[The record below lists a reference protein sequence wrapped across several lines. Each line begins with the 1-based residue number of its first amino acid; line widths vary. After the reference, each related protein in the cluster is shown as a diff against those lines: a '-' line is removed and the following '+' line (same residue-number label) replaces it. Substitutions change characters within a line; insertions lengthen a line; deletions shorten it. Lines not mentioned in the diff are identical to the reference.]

1 MKFHRSPGELS
12 ALARGRHLLAALFA
26 TLTLAACGGG
36 GGSEP
41 PAPNAAA
48 PAASTTASAAATDTL
63 SQGVI
68 TGFGS
73 IIVNG
78 VRFDDSTAQ
87 VSDEDDEDNPSR
99 SKDAL
104 KLGMLVTVTASS
116 STGTGT
122 GTASAI
128 AFGSVLKG
136 PVQSING
143 GTVSA
148 TVTAGTQTLV
158 ILGQSVIV
166 GTHTVFD
173 PLSLPGGLADVRK
186 GDVLE
191 VHGLLDVTANK
202 LVATRINR
210 ESGAD
215 AYKITGNVSSLD
227 TGSKSFRIGSQAI
240 SYTGIDPGKLR
251 VNLANGLTVKVQLS
265 TVQSAGG
272 SFNATRIKPAS
283 RKAMEDRSK
292 VEIEGL
298 IDAFTSATR
307 FSVNGAPVDAT
318 HASFPNGSGSLAL
331 GARVDIEGSVVGGT
345 LIATQVKVKQDKDE
359 DNEIELHG
367 AIASVNAGSQTFVLR
382 GLTVS
387 YAGSVKYEHGS
398 ASNLVNGAKVEVK
411 GQAATAGTTVQAQ
424 KIQFE
429 D

>member
-1 MKFHRSPGELS
+1 MQFHRSLGAPS

-41 PAPNAAA
+41 LAQNDGAPTATAA
-48 PAASTTASAAATDTL
+48 TATDTF
-63 SQGVI
+63 SEGVI

-78 VRFDDSTAQ
+78 VRFDDAAAV

-99 SKDAL
+99 SRDAL
-104 KLGMLVTVTASS
+104 KLGMLVTVSASS
-116 STGTGT
+116 GTGTGT

-143 GTVSA
+143 GSATA

-166 GTHTVFD
+166 GARTVFD
-173 PLSLPGGLADVRK
+173 PLSLPGGLSDVRQ

-210 ESGAD
+210 ENNAK

-227 TGSKSFRIGSQAI
+227 TGSKSFKIGSQAI
-240 SYTGIDPGKLR
+240 SYAGLEAGKLR
-251 VNLANGLTVKVQLS
+251 VNLANGTTVKVQLS
-265 TVQSAGG
+265 TVPTASGTW
-272 SFNATRIKPAS
+272 NATRIKPAS
-283 RKAMEDRSK
+283 RKAMEDRTK

-298 IDAFTSATR
+298 VDAFTSASR
-307 FSVNGAPVDAT
+307 FSVNGTPVDAT
-318 HASFPNGSGSLAL
+318 RASFPKGSGSLAL
-331 GARVDIEGSVVGGT
+331 GARVEVKGSVVGGT

-367 AIASVNAGSQTFVLR
+367 AISGLNAGAQTFVLR

-387 YAGSVKYEHGS
+387 YAGNVKYEHGS
-398 ASNLVNGAKVEVK
+398 AINLINGARVEVK

>member
-1 MKFHRSPGELS
+1 MKFQRSPGEPN

-41 PAPNAAA
+41 LTPNAAA
-48 PAASTTASAAATDTL
+48 PAAAATDTL

-87 VSDEDDEDNPSR
+87 VSDEDDEDNPAR

-104 KLGMLVTVTASS
+104 KLGMLVTVSASS

-143 GTVSA
+143 GSVTA

-166 GTHTVFD
+166 GTRTVFD
-173 PLSLPGGLADVRK
+173 PVSLPGGLADVRT

-210 ESGAD
+210 ENGAN
-215 AYKITGNVSSLD
+215 AYKITGTVASLD

-240 SYTGIDPGKLR
+240 SYTAIDPGKLR
-251 VNLANGLTVKVQLS
+251 VNLANGATVKVQLS
-265 TVQSAGG
+265 TVQSASGT
-272 SFNATRIKPAS
+272 FNATRIKPAS

-318 HASFPNGSGSLAL
+318 HASFSKGSALLAL
-331 GARVDIEGSVVGGT
+331 GARVEIEGSVVGGT
-345 LIATQVKVKQDKDE
+345 LIATQVKVKEDKDE